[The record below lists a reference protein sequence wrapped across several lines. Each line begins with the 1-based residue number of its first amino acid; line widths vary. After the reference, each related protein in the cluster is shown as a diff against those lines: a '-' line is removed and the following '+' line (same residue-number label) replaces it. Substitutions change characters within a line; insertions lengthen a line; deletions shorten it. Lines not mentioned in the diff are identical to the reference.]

1 MKKNGILIHSTYSPE
16 KEAERF
22 IFQQKIKQGKY
33 LFLVIGAGQ
42 GFLISMLNRMYPGS
56 KILSFYLDDD
66 LFYGAGSPEKSWYPG
81 SPFSLVRFLSN
92 EIEDC
97 FIPLLNLIQ
106 WEPCRKAY
114 PDEFNAVMMAI
125 RHYIN
130 ERNASII
137 TTVNFGKTWIRNAF
151 LNFLQTDHIVTL
163 QNINLPVVIT
173 AAGPT
178 LTEALPFFST
188 YRRNFFL
195 LALPSS
201 LMALQNS
208 GIIPDLIVNTDPGF
222 WNMYHFMRY
231 PYKNVPVAMPLTGSI
246 HKGTNPVLLL
256 NQQSVLENSLC
267 STYTLPVINL
277 PQHGTVAGTALFLA
291 FQITSAP
298 VIFSGLDFSY
308 DDIHEHVTPHAFHT
322 LLETRQYRLD
332 PFLSLLF
339 KRKFDQYNQKRAF
352 HTYETWFN
360 STQFKKNIYRLN
372 PSSIQLKSFTSMD
385 NRTFSRI
392 VQPFQNNHQNQ
403 FNSFYYSL
411 EFRKKTLKTV
421 LKQFLTEIQNKKH
434 EITDFKT
441 LDSFI
446 FFLKSNPVVY
456 ELLEL
461 TVFNNILQ
469 AIKTIAKNDIL
480 RQKDI
485 TDMFLKLEDY
495 IGRFHV

>member
-1 MKKNGILIHSTYSPE
+1 MKKNGISIQSTYSPE
-16 KEAERF
+16 REAERF
-22 IFQQKIKQGKY
+22 ILQQKIKQGKY

-42 GFLISMLNRMYPGS
+42 GFLISMLTRMYPGS

-66 LFYGAGSPEKSWYPG
+66 LLYGAGSPEKSWYPG
-81 SPFSLVRFLSN
+81 FPFSLVRFLSN

-97 FIPLLNLIQ
+97 FIPLLTLIQ
-106 WEPCRKAY
+106 WDPCRKAY

-125 RHYIN
+125 GQYIN
-130 ERNASII
+130 ERNASIV
-137 TTVNFGKTWIRNAF
+137 TTVNFGEIWIRNAF
-151 LNFLQTDHIVTL
+151 LNFLKTDHIVTL
-163 QNINLPVVIT
+163 QNINQPVVIT

-178 LTEALPFFST
+178 LTEALPSIST
-188 YRRNFFL
+188 YRNNFFL

-246 HKGTNPVLLL
+246 HKGANPVLLL
-256 NQQSVLENSLC
+256 NQRSVLEDSLC

-277 PQHGTVAGTALFLA
+277 PQNGTVAGTALFLA
-291 FQITSAP
+291 SQITSAP
-298 VIFSGLDFSY
+298 VIFSGLDLSY
-308 DDIHEHVTPHAFHT
+308 DDINEHVTPHAFHT
-322 LLETRQYRLD
+322 LLETRQYRLT

-372 PSSIQLKSFTSMD
+372 PSSIQLESFKNIDNKTFYRILQPFKINYQNHFTSFHY
-385 NRTFSRI
+385 T
-392 VQPFQNNHQNQ
+392 
-403 FNSFYYSL
+403 L

-421 LKQFLTEIQNKKH
+421 LKHFLTEIQNKKH

-446 FFLKSNPVVY
+446 FFLKSNPAVY

-461 TVFNNILQ
+461 TEFQNLIQ
-469 AIKTIAKNDIL
+469 AIKTIASNDIL

-485 TDMFLKLEDY
+485 TDIFLKLETY
-495 IGRFHV
+495 LGRFHA